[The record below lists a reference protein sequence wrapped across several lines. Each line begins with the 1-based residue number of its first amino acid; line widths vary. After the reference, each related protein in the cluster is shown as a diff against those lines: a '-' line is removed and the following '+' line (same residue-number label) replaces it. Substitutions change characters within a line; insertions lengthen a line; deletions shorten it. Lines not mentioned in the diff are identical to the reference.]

1 MRVLSGTKKRVVL
14 GTILAD
20 DFFFYVNIALRL
32 AKKNFCGFLK
42 KDTLVNKA
50 NKISETNSWTLDL
63 D

>member
-42 KDTLVNKA
+42 KRYFGK
-50 NKISETNSWTLDL
+50 
-63 D
+63 